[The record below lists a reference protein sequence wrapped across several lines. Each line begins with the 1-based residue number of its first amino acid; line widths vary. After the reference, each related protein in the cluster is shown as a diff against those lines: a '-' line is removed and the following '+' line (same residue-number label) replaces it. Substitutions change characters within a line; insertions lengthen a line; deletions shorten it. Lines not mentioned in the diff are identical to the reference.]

1 MADGTHSFVADQ
13 QNWNQ
18 RVTTEVEAPRQW
30 AETWGPIFQEEK
42 KGVDNLAEGVRLR
55 EEFYSSRIEK
65 LEAELKECV
74 TGRPC
79 LRCDAPPPPPL
90 SNAAAAAAAAYAAA
104 AKRPRHAP
112 AARSPAR
119 APAYP
124 HSSLPPLPC
133 PGSLRFCAQ
142 DGQGRRPDAADDKY
156 GIRVR
161 ARVRAGGGEELR
173 QGLRPAAGRAH
184 QQPELSWT
192 SGPRERG
199 EQ

>member
-104 AKRPRHAP
+104 AKHPRHAP

-124 HSSLPPLPC
+124 PPLSPLS
-133 PGSLRFCAQ
+133 PA
-142 DGQGRRPDAADDKY
+142 
-156 GIRVR
+156 R
-161 ARVRAGGGEELR
+161 ARSASARRMDKEGAPTLQTTSMAYGCAPAFARVGEKNYGKVSDPLLGG
-173 QGLRPAAGRAH
+173 PTSN
-184 QQPELSWT
+184 LS
-192 SGPRERG
+192 
-199 EQ
+199 